1 MLSGSTQLH
10 VTDQT
15 TGRESKNTTE
25 FDPVLANLAVA

>member
-1 MLSGSTQLH
+1 MFSGSTQL
-10 VTDQT
+10 TDQT